1 MHTCIIMTHIP
12 IIVIRIS
19 CFRYEVMRFCWL
31 DQSERIKVD
40 EVHSLLQQ
48 LASKAPEEGAPV
60 PKDSIS
66 AFEQKWEH
74 LMPNQRH
81 MSVDSIDDQLGSVSS
96 GDSDLCV
103 EESSQPDSLE
113 DLTTQAPPQAPPRS
127 SRKKVSA
134 AAFSVSQ
141 SDTTESASATTSY
154 KADEE
159 PVMAPAQISISF
171 SEEAGQNA
179 MQVPQVQTQ
188 VGMKEAGTVV
198 EPSPASA
205 LETEFTE
212 FTSHDASQKTAEGT
226 LSVSQ
231 VVPDVFES
239 SGASLGLPQ
248 NKELNAPVDAAEDP
262 FQIGKTQSG
271 SGDAVSKVQRGL
283 PDNDLVVSTPGRPK
297 PKPRKTSTPIAKDDA
312 SPSSSASFSPGSS
325 SSTFLTALSSSPG
338 NLTDAYATASDS
350 TLVVDQQT
358 KASVK
363 ELSDFAVSEGH
374 APATGDGNLSFEII
388 DTTAVPSGIK
398 DFDKPMDESHNA
410 QMPEPFPSL
419 SQNPFVDASPSVHKD
434 DSFGEFTDAS
444 EVEGG
449 SGAVPPDPPALSAD
463 FALPGGPNSST
474 TQDDCFSFMGE
485 SSMTVSQTQSSEA
498 SSGIETSPTESK
510 PVIQNADPFASFGTE
525 LASLESLT
533 APAAGSYA
541 NQEEQAFPSIATEFS
556 LDTSLA
562 ATPQAPPPSDPFGLD
577 PTIEP
582 SGSGGI
588 TAPPTESLQSS
599 SGLNGLGDFGFDML
613 STLPDIAS
621 NAVTAGTGESAAV
634 AETASSGN
642 QQVPDLFGELNPSSP
657 PAENSAAGDLSIGLS
672 TDASPDSGNQSGTQQ
687 SLTDLFG
694 FGETVSQNSPSG
706 SQDDSIEV
714 LDSKESG
721 SVQEPSSALSNFDLL
736 SGFSAAPPASSAL
749 DQSSSPNPFSGDG
762 ALLQEFAGAALA
774 TTPASA
780 FKVGNGL
787 ENVGASFNGEV
798 ESSSASTDT
807 DSTSNSDSSK
817 DYICEEPWGETE
829 TSPPPSSSPTNVMDS
844 EEYDL
849 QIASEIYLSRGVKM
863 ARPFEATFLEPI
875 PEDPLPSI
883 SEESGVPTP
892 SETSSVDVRFE
903 DVFEWDDFMGEP
915 LVGKERTSSGALS
928 PRQTFDMPDWTLDV
942 DSESVRSG
950 SSLHSQRSDD
960 LSKGNIGS
968 DSVST
973 GSADTPSAR
982 SSDSEVI
989 LHDRA
994 WTHRSYIS
1002 DLLANRTKGL
1012 TLNTTPGCS
1021 HQQSNFYSLYEED
1034 FDLESDSESAGS
1046 CSPPVPNP
1054 ASQSQ
1059 GPSVS
1064 GAASTLHAEPHPPYP
1079 SGPEGGEDGA
1089 STNTQVCRS

>member
-1 MHTCIIMTHIP
+1 M
-12 IIVIRIS
+12 
-19 CFRYEVMRFCWL
+19 
-31 DQSERIKVD
+31 
-40 EVHSLLQQ
+40 
-48 LASKAPEEGAPV
+48 
-60 PKDSIS
+60 
-66 AFEQKWEH
+66 
-74 LMPNQRH
+74 
-81 MSVDSIDDQLGSVSS
+81 
-96 GDSDLCV
+96 
-103 EESSQPDSLE
+103 
-113 DLTTQAPPQAPPRS
+113 
-127 SRKKVSA
+127 
-134 AAFSVSQ
+134 
-141 SDTTESASATTSY
+141 
-154 KADEE
+154 
-159 PVMAPAQISISF
+159 
-171 SEEAGQNA
+171 
-179 MQVPQVQTQ
+179 
-188 VGMKEAGTVV
+188 
-198 EPSPASA
+198 
-205 LETEFTE
+205 
-212 FTSHDASQKTAEGT
+212 
-226 LSVSQ
+226 
-231 VVPDVFES
+231 
-239 SGASLGLPQ
+239 
-248 NKELNAPVDAAEDP
+248 
-262 FQIGKTQSG
+262 
-271 SGDAVSKVQRGL
+271 
-283 PDNDLVVSTPGRPK
+283 
-297 PKPRKTSTPIAKDDA
+297 
-312 SPSSSASFSPGSS
+312 
-325 SSTFLTALSSSPG
+325 
-338 NLTDAYATASDS
+338 
-350 TLVVDQQT
+350 
-358 KASVK
+358 
-363 ELSDFAVSEGH
+363 
-374 APATGDGNLSFEII
+374 SFEIF
-388 DTTAVPSGIK
+388 DTTAVPSGFK
-398 DFDKPMDESHNA
+398 DFDKPVDESQNA
-410 QMPEPFPSL
+410 QMPEPIPSL

-434 DSFGEFTDAS
+434 DSFGEFTYAS

-449 SGAVPPDPPALSAD
+449 SGAVPPDHPAPTAH
-463 FALPGGPNSST
+463 FALPGGPNAST
-474 TQDDCFSFMGE
+474 TQDDFVSFVGE

-510 PVIQNADPFASFGTE
+510 PVVQDADPFPSFWTE
-525 LASLESLT
+525 LSSLESFT
-533 APAAGSYA
+533 APAAGSDA
-541 NQEEQAFPSIATEFS
+541 NQEEQAFPRFATEFSS

-562 ATPQAPPPSDPFGLD
+562 ATPQAPPQSDPFALD
-577 PTIEP
+577 PTIKP
-582 SGSGGI
+582 SGSEGV
-588 TAPPTESLQSS
+588 TAPSTESLQSS
-599 SGLNGLGDFGFDML
+599 SGLNILGDFSFDML
-613 STLPDIAS
+613 SSLPDVAS
-621 NAVTAGTGESAAV
+621 NAVTAGTGESAAA
-634 AETASSGN
+634 AETASTGN
-642 QQVPDLFGELNPSSP
+642 QQVPDLFGDLNPSSP

-672 TDASPDSGNQSGTQQ
+672 PDASPDSGNQSGTQQ

-694 FGETVSQNSPSG
+694 FSETVSQNSPSG

-721 SVQEPSSALSNFDLL
+721 GIQDLL

-774 TTPASA
+774 TMPASA
-780 FKVGNGL
+780 LKVGNGL
-787 ENVGASFNGEV
+787 ENVGASFSGEV

-863 ARPFEATFLEPI
+863 ARPYEATFLEPI

-883 SEESGVPTP
+883 SEESGAPTP

-928 PRQTFDMPDWTLDV
+928 PRQSFDMPDWTLDV

-973 GSADTPSAR
+973 GSADTPNAR
-982 SSDSEVI
+982 SSVSDSEVI

-994 WTHRSYIS
+994 RTHRSYIS

-1012 TLNTTPGCS
+1012 TFNTAPARS

-1064 GAASTLHAEPHPPYP
+1064 GAASTLHAEPLSLIHI
-1079 SGPEGGEDGA
+1079 
-1089 STNTQVCRS
+1089 

>member
-1 MHTCIIMTHIP
+1 
-12 IIVIRIS
+12 
-19 CFRYEVMRFCWL
+19 MRFCWL

-60 PKDSIS
+60 PKNSIS

-81 MSVDSIDDQLGSVSS
+81 MSVDSIDDQLGSISS

-103 EESSQPDSLE
+103 EESSQLDSLE
-113 DLTTQAPPQAPPRS
+113 DLTSQAPPQAPPRS

-141 SDTTESASATTSY
+141 SDTSESVSATTSS

-159 PVMAPAQISISF
+159 PVMSPAQISISF
-171 SEEAGQNA
+171 AEEAGQNA

-188 VGMKEAGTVV
+188 VGMKEAGKAV
-198 EPSPASA
+198 EPIPASA

-226 LSVSQ
+226 PQ

-239 SGASLGLPQ
+239 PGASLGLPQ
-248 NKELNAPVDAAEDP
+248 DKELNAPMDAAEDP
-262 FQIGKTQSG
+262 FQISKTQTG
-271 SGDAVSKVQRGL
+271 SGDAISKVQGGS

-297 PKPRKTSTPIAKDDA
+297 PKPRKTSMPIAKDDA

-350 TLVVDQQT
+350 TLVVNQQT

-363 ELSDFAVSEGH
+363 ESSDFAVSEGH

-388 DTTAVPSGIK
+388 DTMAVPSGFK
-398 DFDKPMDESHNA
+398 DFDKPVDESQNA

-419 SQNPFVDASPSVHKD
+419 SQNPFVDASPSAHKD
-434 DSFGEFTDAS
+434 DSFGEFTGAS

-474 TQDDCFSFMGE
+474 TQDDFFSFMGK
-485 SSMTVSQTQSSEA
+485 SSMTVSQTQSSKA
-498 SSGIETSPTESK
+498 SSGIKTSPTESK
-510 PVIQNADPFASFGTE
+510 PVIQDADPFASFGTE
-525 LASLESLT
+525 LSSLKSLT
-533 APAAGSYA
+533 APAAGSHT

-556 LDTSLA
+556 SLDTSLA
-562 ATPQAPPPSDPFGLD
+562 ATPQAPPQSDPFGLD

-582 SGSGGI
+582 SGSGGV

-599 SGLNGLGDFGFDML
+599 SGLSGLGDFSFDML
-613 STLPDIAS
+613 SSLPHVAS

-634 AETASSGN
+634 AETASAGS
-642 QQVPDLFGELNPSSP
+642 QQVPDLFGDLNPSSP
-657 PAENSAAGDLSIGLS
+657 PAENSATGDLSIGLS
-672 TDASPDSGNQSGTQQ
+672 ADASPDSRNLSGTQQ
-687 SLTDLFG
+687 SLTNLFG

-736 SGFSAAPPASSAL
+736 SGFSSAPPASSAL

-780 FKVGNGL
+780 SKVGNGL

-798 ESSSASTDT
+798 ESSSTSTDT

-829 TSPPPSSSPTNVMDS
+829 TSPPPSSSPTNVLDS

-863 ARPFEATFLEPI
+863 ARPYEATFLEPI
-875 PEDPLPSI
+875 PEDPLHSI
-883 SEESGVPTP
+883 SEESGAPTP
-892 SETSSVDVRFE
+892 LETSSVDVRFE

-928 PRQTFDMPDWTLDV
+928 PQQSFDMPDWTLDV
-942 DSESVRSG
+942 DTESVRSG

-973 GSADTPSAR
+973 ISADTPNAR
-982 SSDSEVI
+982 SSVSDSEVI

-1012 TLNTTPGCS
+1012 TLKLLNTAPAHS
-1021 HQQSNFYSLYEED
+1021 HQQSNFYSLYKED

-1064 GAASTLHAEPHPPYP
+1064 GAASTLHAEPHPPHP
-1079 SGPEGGEDGA
+1079 SGPEGGEDRA